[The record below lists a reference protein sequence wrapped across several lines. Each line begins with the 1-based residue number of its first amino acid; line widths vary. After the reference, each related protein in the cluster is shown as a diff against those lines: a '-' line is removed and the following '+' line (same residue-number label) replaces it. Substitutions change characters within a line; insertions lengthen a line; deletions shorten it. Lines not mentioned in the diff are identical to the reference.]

1 MKTFEFVA
9 KSKYFAIGPALVILL
24 GIVMALV
31 QGFNMGLDF
40 SGGSLITLEMGE
52 EFAER
57 DIRGAFAENGV
68 KEVQVTTSGQG
79 ETRTTALVR
88 LKTIEDGG
96 EETALRV
103 AVIDSLK
110 AKYPGVSMASV
121 ERVGGVAS
129 GEMIQNA
136 LLAAAIACALMMV
149 YITFRFELLS
159 GIAAVA
165 ALLHDLLIM
174 LSFMAIFNMTI
185 NSSFIAAVLT
195 IFRVLDQ
202 RHDRRL
208 RPDQGEPQQALEE
221 GVPVRS
227 GRKPEHPR
235 DDGALHQHIGH
246 DADRDKRA
254 LHPGSGVHQGV
265 FRFPIIVGLVS
276 GTYSSIFIAALDL
289 VRALRQAVLQ
299 KRHKSE
305 IKYRKA

>member
-1 MKTFEFVA
+1 MKTFEFIA
-9 KSKYFAIGPALVILL
+9 KSKYFAIGSALVILL
-24 GIVMALV
+24 GIVMVFV

-96 EETALRV
+96 EETALRI

-174 LSFMAIFNMTI
+174 LSFMAIFNLTI
-185 NSSFIAAVLT
+185 NSSFVAAVLT
-195 IFRVLDQ
+195 IFGYSINDTIVVF
-202 RHDRRL
+202 DRIRENRNRL
-208 RPDQGEPQQALEE
+208 SKKEYPFEAVANRSIRETMVRCINTSVTTLIVISALYIL
-221 GVPVRS
+221 GVAS
-227 GRKPEHPR
+227 IKEFS
-235 DDGALHQHIGH
+235 L
-246 DADRDKRA
+246 
-254 LHPGSGVHQGV
+254 
-265 FRFPIIVGLVS
+265 PIIVGLVS
-276 GTYSSIFIAALDL
+276 GTYSSIFIAAPIWS
-289 VRALRQAVLQ
+289 ALYDKPFFK
-299 KRHKSE
+299 KRHKNE
-305 IKYRKA
+305 MKYRKA

>member
-9 KSKYFAIGPALVILL
+9 KSKYFAIGSALVILL
-24 GIVMALV
+24 GIVMVFV

-40 SGGSLITLEMGE
+40 TGGSLITLEMGE

-174 LSFMAIFNMTI
+174 LSFMAIFNLTI
-185 NSSFIAAVLT
+185 NSSFVAAVLT
-195 IFRVLDQ
+195 IFGYSINDTIVVF
-202 RHDRRL
+202 DRIRENRNRL
-208 RPDQGEPQQALEE
+208 SKKEYPFEAVANRSIRETMARSINTSLTTLIVISALYIL
-221 GVPVRS
+221 GVAS
-227 GRKPEHPR
+227 IKEFS
-235 DDGALHQHIGH
+235 L
-246 DADRDKRA
+246 
-254 LHPGSGVHQGV
+254 
-265 FRFPIIVGLVS
+265 PIIVGLVS
-276 GTYSSIFIAALDL
+276 GTYSSIFIAAPIWS
-289 VRALRQAVLQ
+289 ALYDKPFFK
-299 KRHKSE
+299 KRHKNE
-305 IKYRKA
+305 MKYRKA

>member
-9 KSKYFAIGPALVILL
+9 KSKYFAIGSALVILL
-24 GIVMALV
+24 GIVMVFV

-40 SGGSLITLEMGE
+40 TGGSLITLEMGE

-174 LSFMAIFNMTI
+174 LSFMTIFNLTI
-185 NSSFIAAVLT
+185 NSSFVAAVLT
-195 IFRVLDQ
+195 IFGYSINDTIVVF
-202 RHDRRL
+202 DRIRENRNRL
-208 RPDQGEPQQALEE
+208 SKKEYPFEAVANRSIRETMVRCINTSVTTLIVISALYIL
-221 GVPVRS
+221 GVAS
-227 GRKPEHPR
+227 IKEFS
-235 DDGALHQHIGH
+235 L
-246 DADRDKRA
+246 
-254 LHPGSGVHQGV
+254 
-265 FRFPIIVGLVS
+265 PIIVGLVS
-276 GTYSSIFIAALDL
+276 GTYSSIFIAAPIWS
-289 VRALRQAVLQ
+289 ALYDKPFFK
-299 KRHKSE
+299 KRHKNE
-305 IKYRKA
+305 MKYRKA

>member
-1 MKTFEFVA
+1 MKTFEFIA
-9 KSKYFAIGPALVILL
+9 KSKYFAIGSALVILL
-24 GIVMALV
+24 GIVMVFV

-40 SGGSLITLEMGE
+40 TGGSLITLEMGE

-96 EETALRV
+96 EETALRI

-165 ALLHDLLIM
+165 ALLHDMLIM
-174 LSFMAIFNMTI
+174 LSFMAIFNLTI
-185 NSSFIAAVLT
+185 NSSFVAAVLT
-195 IFRVLDQ
+195 IFGYSINDTIVVF
-202 RHDRRL
+202 DRIRENRNRL
-208 RPDQGEPQQALEE
+208 SKKEYPFEAVANRSIRETMVRCINTSVTTLIVISALYIL
-221 GVPVRS
+221 GVAS
-227 GRKPEHPR
+227 IKEFS
-235 DDGALHQHIGH
+235 L
-246 DADRDKRA
+246 
-254 LHPGSGVHQGV
+254 
-265 FRFPIIVGLVS
+265 PIIVGLVS
-276 GTYSSIFIAALDL
+276 GSYSSIFIAAPIWS
-289 VRALRQAVLQ
+289 ALYDKPFFK
-299 KRHKSE
+299 KRHKNE
-305 IKYRKA
+305 MKYRKA

>member
-9 KSKYFAIGPALVILL
+9 KSKYFAIGSALVILL
-24 GIVMALV
+24 GIVMVFV

-40 SGGSLITLEMGE
+40 TGGSLITLEMGE

-96 EETALRV
+96 EETALRI

-174 LSFMAIFNMTI
+174 LSFMTIFNLTI
-185 NSSFIAAVLT
+185 NSSFVAAVLT
-195 IFRVLDQ
+195 IFGYSINDTIVVF
-202 RHDRRL
+202 DRIRENRNRL
-208 RPDQGEPQQALEE
+208 SKKEYPFEAVANRSIRETMVRCINTSVTTLIVISALYIL
-221 GVPVRS
+221 GVAS
-227 GRKPEHPR
+227 IKEFS
-235 DDGALHQHIGH
+235 L
-246 DADRDKRA
+246 
-254 LHPGSGVHQGV
+254 
-265 FRFPIIVGLVS
+265 PIIVGLVS
-276 GTYSSIFIAALDL
+276 GTYSSIFIAAPIWS
-289 VRALRQAVLQ
+289 ALYDKPFFK
-299 KRHKSE
+299 KRHKNE
-305 IKYRKA
+305 MKYRKA

>member
-1 MKTFEFVA
+1 MKTFEFIA
-9 KSKYFAIGPALVILL
+9 KSKYFAIGSALVILL
-24 GIVMALV
+24 GIVMVFV

-40 SGGSLITLEMGE
+40 TGGSLITLEMGE

-174 LSFMAIFNMTI
+174 LSFMAIFNLTI
-185 NSSFIAAVLT
+185 NSSFVAAVLT
-195 IFRVLDQ
+195 IFGYSINDTIVVF
-202 RHDRRL
+202 DRIRENRNRL
-208 RPDQGEPQQALEE
+208 SKKEYPFEAVANRSIRETMVRCINTSVTTLIVISALYIL
-221 GVPVRS
+221 GVAS
-227 GRKPEHPR
+227 IKEFS
-235 DDGALHQHIGH
+235 L
-246 DADRDKRA
+246 
-254 LHPGSGVHQGV
+254 
-265 FRFPIIVGLVS
+265 PIIVGLVS
-276 GTYSSIFIAALDL
+276 GTYSSIFIAAPIWS
-289 VRALRQAVLQ
+289 ALYDKPFFK

-305 IKYRKA
+305 MKYRKA

>member
-9 KSKYFAIGPALVILL
+9 KSKYFAIGSALVILL
-24 GIVMALV
+24 GIVMVFV

-174 LSFMAIFNMTI
+174 LSFMTIFNLTI
-185 NSSFIAAVLT
+185 NSSFVAAVLT
-195 IFRVLDQ
+195 IFGYSINDTIVVF
-202 RHDRRL
+202 DRIRENRNRL
-208 RPDQGEPQQALEE
+208 SKKEYPFEAVANRSIRETMARSINTSLTTLIVISALYIL
-221 GVPVRS
+221 GVAS
-227 GRKPEHPR
+227 IKEFS
-235 DDGALHQHIGH
+235 L
-246 DADRDKRA
+246 
-254 LHPGSGVHQGV
+254 
-265 FRFPIIVGLVS
+265 PIIVGLVS
-276 GTYSSIFIAALDL
+276 GTYSSIFIAAPIWS
-289 VRALRQAVLQ
+289 ALYDKPFFK
-299 KRHKSE
+299 KRHKNE
-305 IKYRKA
+305 MKYRKA